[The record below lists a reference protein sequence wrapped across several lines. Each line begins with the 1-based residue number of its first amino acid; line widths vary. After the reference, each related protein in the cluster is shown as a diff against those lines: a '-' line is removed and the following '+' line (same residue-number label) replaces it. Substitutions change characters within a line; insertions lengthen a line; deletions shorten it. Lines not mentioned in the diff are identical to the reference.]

1 MPDCVHISG
10 LAAHQIPRPVA
21 VVKGKIFLQQFAV
34 HRVTHAVKHPLRTG
48 FKHHLCGITKDRT
61 HCRHCEHNADQFR
74 QKVVRASL
82 NHIINDHSG
91 NVRIYNRACDNDRH
105 QHESDHDRQPVFFQK
120 SGKPF

>member
-61 HCRHCEHNADQFR
+61 HRRNADQFR